1 MIGRS
6 YALFLIVTAAWMT
19 AATLAYPIPYG
30 WYVASA
36 AIWWGLLVM
45 TIATGYYVIQVAP
58 EARAVPWL
66 GRDFLVNAALLLVLL
81 FALLDGSMGWRYL
94 SLGTAGWIAFGVAA
108 IHPLAVDLPHRRHHE
123 LDPAGSPVP
132 RYLPPAC
139 LWIDW
144 TTAGLVLGALA
155 LL

>member
-1 MIGRS
+1 MVRRS
-6 YALFLIVTAAWMT
+6 YVVFLIVTAAWL
-19 AATLAYPIPYG
+19 AAAALAYPMPYG
-30 WYVASA
+30 WYMASA
-36 AIWWGLLVM
+36 AIWWGLVVM

-58 EARAVPWL
+58 QAQRVRWL

-81 FALLDGSMGWRYL
+81 FAILDGSMGWRWL
-94 SLGTAGWIAFGVAA
+94 SLPAAGWIAFGASA
-108 IHPLAVDLPHRRHHE
+108 IHPLAVDLPHKSHHDH
-123 LDPAGSPVP
+123 DPAGSPVP

-144 TTAGLVLGALA
+144 TTAALMLGAQA